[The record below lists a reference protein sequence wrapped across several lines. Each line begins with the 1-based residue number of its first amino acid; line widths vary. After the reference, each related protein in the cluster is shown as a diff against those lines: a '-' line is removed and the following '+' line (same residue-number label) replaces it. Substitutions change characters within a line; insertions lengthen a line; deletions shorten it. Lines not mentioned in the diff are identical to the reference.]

1 MESLGNDTGLK
12 GRTIRKVVGEG
23 GVVDSRTAW
32 LAGSGTRF
40 ARERQI
46 ITRKNVKPLRRQ
58 NNSVENVFQRF
69 ALNFVSFLRRKHD
82 FRRNIFTFV

>member
-1 MESLGNDTGLK
+1 M
-12 GRTIRKVVGEG
+12 
-23 GVVDSRTAW
+23 VDSRTAW